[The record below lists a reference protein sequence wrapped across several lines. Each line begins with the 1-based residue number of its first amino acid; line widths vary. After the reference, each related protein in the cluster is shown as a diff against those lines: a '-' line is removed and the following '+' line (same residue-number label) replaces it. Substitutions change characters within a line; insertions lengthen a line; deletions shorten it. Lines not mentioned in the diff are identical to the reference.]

1 MKILKHIFPVVVA
14 VMLFSSCSGGEGK
27 VISRG
32 DLAEIYAEMLMADQ
46 WIAKHPELRRTADT
60 SLVYEPILNKY
71 GYTTEDYVRSVDV
84 YMDDPE
90 RYSRILRET
99 GVILNDK
106 LEELEVKRQ
115 QQVEE
120 EKHRKYME
128 SLMAAVEVDIKYIY
142 DLSDTMKV
150 HIFQQTDSVSVEMDS
165 LGFYRLYFIDRS
177 DSLIDGPRVVPKD
190 TVAVKDTL
198 KAL

>member
-1 MKILKHIFPVVVA
+1 M
-14 VMLFSSCSGGEGK
+14 
-27 VISRG
+27 
-32 DLAEIYAEMLMADQ
+32 
-46 WIAKHPELRRTADT
+46 RRTADT